1 VSEREIDVVEEDDED
16 DEDDEAVYGQLEILE
31 KLETIIALMEDLGIE
46 TLVEA
51 QERFDQLERDVDPD
65 A

>member
-1 VSEREIDVVEEDDED
+1 MSEREIDVVEEADED
-16 DEDDEAVYGQLEILE
+16 NEDDEAVYGQLEILE